1 MKVLPLPKNF
11 DENEIFVLLIM
22 GGLILVFIYLPKRF
36 PLHLLILLLLI
47 NSCIGRT
54 VDTSIAIEPF
64 DIYNSF
70 DDNTHELFDEITY
83 TIVYSLYGYLFYYF
97 YDKFHKIPSWIF
109 VILSAL
115 FSTVSER
122 VSTFFNVF
130 QYNHWNLLF
139 SFLVYLSVFILHFLF
154 FYWTTKQL
162 NYTSERVKSLQ
173 RMVTR

>member
-22 GGLILVFIYLPKRF
+22 GGLILIFIYLPKRF

-64 DIYNSF
+64 DIYDSF

-97 YDKFHKIPSWIF
+97 YDKFHKIPSWCNRQVEIN
-109 VILSAL
+109 S
-115 FSTVSER
+115 FSQISL
-122 VSTFFNVF
+122 N
-130 QYNHWNLLF
+130 
-139 SFLVYLSVFILHFLF
+139 SFHQIR
-154 FYWTTKQL
+154 L
-162 NYTSERVKSLQ
+162 NTLIIK
-173 RMVTR
+173 